1 MPQLNNNL
9 TQITQKI
16 RRDII
21 ISSTA
26 AGTGH
31 PTSSLSGVEV
41 MTQIMFGGYFKTD
54 LDNPQNPLND
64 RLIFSK
70 GHASPLFYALYAAA
84 GLISNEELKTFRE
97 FESVLEG
104 HPTPRFK
111 YTEATT
117 GSLGQGLGIAVGMA
131 LNAKKENLPYNTF
144 ALMGD
149 SEIAEGSIWEA
160 MNSGAYYKLDNLI
173 GIVDVNR
180 LGQRGETQHG
190 HDLETLKQK
199 SEAFGWE
206 TYTVDGHN
214 LEEIKKVLDQI
225 MENQGNGKPK
235 MILAKTFKGAGI
247 SFLENADNWHG
258 KALPEDKAKEALAEI
273 GELQNF
279 ETAKIAGVESRKNS
293 PLLAKGWQPK
303 ADGVVLENK
312 IKFENYQI
320 GEKVATR
327 KAYGNALINIGQARQ
342 DVVVLDAEM
351 NNSTYSDS
359 FAKKFPERYFEMF
372 IAEQNMISTATGL
385 AIRGNIP
392 FASTFASFL
401 SRAADQIRMAQYS
414 NTNLKIMGSHCGTSI
429 GPDGPS
435 QMAVEDLAIFRAI
448 HGSRVFYP
456 SDAVCADKLVAGML
470 DYHGIEYLRCTRAD
484 TPVIYS
490 QDEEFVA
497 GGSKTHG
504 ASDEDKATVIGAGIT
519 LHEALKAQK
528 ELAQKG
534 VKIRVIDL
542 YSVKPV
548 DKQAIIKAANETN
561 KIITVEDH
569 YQEGGIFS
577 AVSECLTENLSEVKN
592 KDFIGIK
599 PLAVKKIS
607 RSGSTEELL
616 RFMEIDSQAVVR
628 QLMDNMDN

>member
-1 MPQLNNNL
+1 MQNNL
-9 TQITQKI
+9 HQITQKI

-41 MTQIMFGGYFKTD
+41 MAQIMFGGYFKTD
-54 LDNPQNPLND
+54 LKNPQNPLND

-84 GLISNEELKTFRE
+84 GIISDEELKTFRE
-97 FESVLEG
+97 FDSVLEG

-131 LNAKKENLPYNTF
+131 LHAKKENLPYNTF

-160 MNSGAYYKLDNLI
+160 MNSAKFYNLDNLI

-190 HDLETLKQK
+190 HDLQTLKEK

-214 LEEIKKVLDQI
+214 LKEIKKVLDAI
-225 MENQGNGKPK
+225 FKNSENGKPK
-235 MILAKTFKGAGI
+235 MILAKTFKGAGV
-247 SFLENADNWHG
+247 SFLENEDGWHG
-258 KALPEDKAKEALAEI
+258 KALPEEKAQEALKQI
-273 GELQNF
+273 GELENF
-279 ETAKIAGVESRKNS
+279 ETAKITGIEDRKNKNTPQPPCQGEVS
-293 PLLAKGWQPK
+293 PQEYTL
-303 ADGVVLENK
+303 
-312 IKFENYQI
+312 

-327 KAYGNALINIGQARQ
+327 KAYGNALINLGNARE

-351 NNSTYSDS
+351 NNSTYSNS
-359 FAKKFPERYFEMF
+359 FAEKFPERYFEMF
-372 IAEQNMISTATGL
+372 IAEQNMISVATGMS
-385 AIRGNIP
+385 IRGNIP
-392 FASTFASFL
+392 YVSTFASFL
-401 SRAADQIRMAQYS
+401 SRALDQIRMAQYS

-435 QMAVEDLAIFRAI
+435 QMAVEDLSFFRAI
-448 HGSRVFYP
+448 HGSQVFYP

-484 TPVIYS
+484 TPVLYGK
-490 QDEEFVA
+490 DEEFVA

-504 ASDEDKATVIGAGIT
+504 ESNEDKATIIAAGIT

-528 ELAQKG
+528 ELAEKG
-534 VKIRVIDL
+534 IKVRVIDL

-548 DKQAIIKAANETN
+548 DKQAIIKAANETS

-577 AVSECLTENLSEVKN
+577 AVSECLVENLTEINN
-592 KDFIGIK
+592 KKFKGIK

-607 RSGSTEELL
+607 RSGTTEELL
-616 RFMEIDSQAVVR
+616 RFMEIDSKAIVEEVEK
-628 QLMDNMDN
+628 